1 MVYVQAAAVQ
11 RRKPLE
17 LQAPQAHAAT
27 NNNKSTTTTN
37 NIETYPIDIETG
49 DRDHDE
55 EEPNKESRLLR
66 FWRGP
71 SQYHPFT
78 TTRFCHPRR
87 AAGRAA
93 LAAHRRDVVCGGYQT
108 KATKRQHQ
116 QIGGSGGGAG
126 SGGR

>member
-1 MVYVQAAAVQ
+1 MDYVQAAAVQ

-17 LQAPQAHAAT
+17 LKLQAPQAHAAT
-27 NNNKSTTTTN
+27 NNNKSTTTTSRP
-37 NIETYPIDIETG
+37 IETYPVETG
-49 DRDHDE
+49 DHDE

-71 SQYHPFT
+71 SQYRPFT

-93 LAAHRRDVVCGGYQT
+93 LAARRRDVVCGGYQT
-108 KATKRQHQ
+108 KATKRQQQ